1 MFTDSAG
8 KIERLFFIEREAAS
22 YDEVTTLPEEYLQ
35 LIVPYAGVYFES
47 DESCDIISQH
57 KQLGPFS
64 FWLQEVFA
72 HTDVV
77 LCPFTPY
84 HIWALHFMF
93 DASLQVELYQD
104 SSFSLQEKECNL
116 FSLESDLHKVPMK
129 AGQRMLSCHINI
141 IPEKLKELALSHPK
155 LSRLAALQSRGVSS
169 PLNASPYH
177 INPVCSLLL
186 ESMITCRHINMPAE
200 VYLSRC
206 CLNLFYNFAQQ
217 DLNLPMEVT
226 DILNRDHLTDLFKFM
241 VQKPY
246 KDFTIPELAWMFDLS
261 VKDLRVGFLR
271 LYSIPIHHFIRMMKM
286 MMAFEL
292 LTEKATPLSD
302 IANAAGYGTWQQ
314 LNRIFKLY
322 YGCELE
328 ELRRAM

>member
-1 MFTDSAG
+1 MFIESAG
-8 KIERLFFIEREAAS
+8 NTEKIFLIERRNAS
-22 YDEVTTLPEEYLQ
+22 YDEVTTIPEEYLQ
-35 LIVPYAGVYFES
+35 LILPYAGVYYES

-72 HTDVV
+72 HTDMV

-93 DASLQVELYQD
+93 DTSLQVELYQD
-104 SSFSLQEKECNL
+104 TSFTLQEKECNL
-116 FSLESDLHKVPMK
+116 FSLESDLHKVPMV

-141 IPEKLKELALSHPK
+141 VPEEFKELALLHPK
-155 LSRLAALQSRGVSS
+155 LSRLASLQSYGVSS
-169 PLNASPYH
+169 PLNQSPYH
-177 INPVCSLLL
+177 INPICSLLL
-186 ESMITCRHINMPAE
+186 ESMISCRHINTPAE
-200 VYLSRC
+200 VFLSRC

-217 DLNLPMEVT
+217 DLNIPLELS
-226 DILNRDHLTDLFKFM
+226 DILNRDQLKELFKFL
-241 VQKPY
+241 VQRPY
-246 KDFTIPELAWMFDLS
+246 KEFSIPELAWMFDLS
-261 VKDLRVGFLR
+261 VKDLKDGFLR
-271 LYSIPIHHFIRMMKM
+271 VYSMPINHFIRMIKM
-286 MMAFEL
+286 MMVFEL
-292 LTEKATPLSD
+292 LTEKATPLST
-302 IANAAGYGTWQQ
+302 IAIAAGYNTWQD